1 MGRCARAGA
10 FASLVLTY
18 EVVRQPSLGA
28 GLGSETS
35 CPRMPRGTCTQPAE
49 AIPTRLR
56 RFVPGKRWKWCQ
68 TKENQSM
75 GSEKHVVTRGEK
87 PARAFSSRCGARN
100 KKGGEKKRA
109 TKQSFA
115 LVKYKS
121 NRKELYMVKVESG
134 LRERPG
140 QFQVRPAAPRDVPN
154 THVCA
159 ASPTR
164 GPAWG
169 AAPNPRGH
177 HGSVPALASPTRAR
191 GQGRGSV
198 PVGWDGAGRRMSQS
212 GALQRGMLPTRTH
225 PNAGTRSIPRGGSAS
240 GAAPRHQDAIGEDA
254 GDGGVEGQRR
264 ADLGGTVRGRGC
276 RRCWR
281 GVDRRPARSGSGS
294 PPSGRGRLP
303 AGCAASA

>member
-1 MGRCARAGA
+1 M
-10 FASLVLTY
+10 L
-18 EVVRQPSLGA
+18 RQPSLGA

-35 CPRMPRGTCTQPAE
+35 CPRVPRGTCTQPAE
-49 AIPTRLR
+49 EIPTRLH
-56 RFVPGKRWKWCQ
+56 RFVPGKRWNLVPKKGKAVNGLGKARCYSGREAGPCFFLQ
-68 TKENQSM
+68 VR
-75 GSEKHVVTRGEK
+75 SEKEKGERK
-87 PARAFSSRCGARN
+87 
-100 KKGGEKKRA
+100 KKRA
-109 TKQSFA
+109 TKRSFA

-134 LRERPG
+134 LWERPG
-140 QFQVRPAAPRDVPN
+140 QFQVRPAAPRDVPK

-169 AAPNPRGH
+169 APPNPRGH

-191 GQGRGSV
+191 GRGRGSV
-198 PVGWDGAGRRMSQS
+198 PVGWDGAGRRMSQF

-225 PNAGTRSIPRGGSAS
+225 PNAGTRSTPRGGSAS
-240 GAAPRHQDAIGEDA
+240 GAAPRHRDGIEEDA
-254 GDGGVEGQRR
+254 GDGGVEGQRW
-264 ADLGGTVRGRGC
+264 ADFGGTVRGRGC

-281 GVDRRPARSGSGS
+281 SVDRRPARSGSGS
-294 PPSGRGRLP
+294 PPSGHGKLP